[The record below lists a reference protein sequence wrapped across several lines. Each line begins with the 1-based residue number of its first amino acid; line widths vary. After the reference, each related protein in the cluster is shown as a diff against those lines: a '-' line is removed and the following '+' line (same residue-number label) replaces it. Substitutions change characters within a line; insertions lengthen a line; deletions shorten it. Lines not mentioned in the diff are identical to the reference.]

1 MGLLTDLGYEV
12 KPPNV
17 FQRSIQALGSTKS
30 VAWVFQRTLYPIDK
44 VLYRSTKGKV
54 TVAGIFAGLPVIMV
68 TTTGAR
74 TGQPRSMPLLGIP
87 MGDAIAILGTNYGQ
101 NPTPGWVYNLRAD
114 PSATVGYQG
123 KTVEVTARL
132 ATKEETDEA
141 FALAAGVYPGYG
153 EYRDRIDGREVSA
166 FLLDTI

>member
-1 MGLLTDLGYEV
+1 VGLLTELGYEV
-12 KPPNV
+12 KSPNV
-17 FQRSIQALGSTKS
+17 FQRSIQALGSTKPG
-30 VAWVFQRTLYPIDK
+30 AWVFHKTLYPIDS
-44 VLYRSTKGKV
+44 VLYRLTKGRV
-54 TVAGIFAGLPVIMV
+54 TVAGIFAGLPVIML

-101 NPTPGWVYNLRAD
+101 KPTPGWVYNLRAD
-114 PSATVGYQG
+114 PSAAVGYHG

-132 ATKEETDEA
+132 ATQAETEEA
-141 FALAAGVYPGYG
+141 FVLAAGVYRAYS

-166 FLLDTI
+166 FILDT